1 MEGGGEPI
9 VNGRTGVP
17 DAAWIA
23 VGAGLGLVL
32 RSVIDCFAPV
42 LLVDPSMRN

>member
-9 VNGRTGVP
+9 VNGRTGFP

-32 RSVIDCFAPV
+32 RSVIDCVALV